1 MTDERPQLGGPPPL
15 VAGPRPEPEWLA
27 PYLERKT
34 AQFMIMVGADAV
46 SEWVGPGAN
55 LAGAVEELVRTVV
68 GEMAVHLTAVHG
80 GPGEEPVR
88 EARERWAA
96 GS

>member
-1 MTDERPQLGGPPPL
+1 MT
-15 VAGPRPEPEWLA
+15 
-27 PYLERKT
+27 
-34 AQFMIMVGADAV
+34 MVGADAV
-46 SEWVGPGAN
+46 SEWVGPGSN

-68 GEMAVHLTAVHG
+68 GEMAVHLTAVYG